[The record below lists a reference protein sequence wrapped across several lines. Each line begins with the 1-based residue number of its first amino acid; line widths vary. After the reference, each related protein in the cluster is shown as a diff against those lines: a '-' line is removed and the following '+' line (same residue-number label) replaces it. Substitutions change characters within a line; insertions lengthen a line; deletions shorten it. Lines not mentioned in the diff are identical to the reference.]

1 MKRITV
7 ILLLIFG
14 FGSIVSAQTNKTP
27 APAASPTPASK
38 QNAKEASNTP
48 DTVEDNDVLRV
59 DTSLVTIPVSVLDR
73 NGRYLSDLRQEDFKI
88 FEDGKEQ
95 EIAYLGTTEQP
106 FTVVLLLDM
115 SLSAM
120 FKIKEIQDAAIEFVK
135 QLKPQDRI
143 MVVSFDEKIHVLSE
157 ATTDRDKVVKAIRKT
172 DFDDGTSLYNAVS
185 FVIKKKLDKIEGRKA
200 IVLFTDG
207 VDTTSYKTDAL
218 GSLRDAEE
226 SGATVF
232 PVAYST
238 YDDVQERL
246 KTEEDPEDEEILGT
260 TRAEYEEGERYLN
273 DLTARTGGKLYR
285 ADSTVN
291 LGAAFAGIA
300 EELRRQYSIG

>member
-1 MKRITV
+1 
-7 ILLLIFG
+7 
-14 FGSIVSAQTNKTP
+14 
-27 APAASPTPASK
+27 
-38 QNAKEASNTP
+38 
-48 DTVEDNDVLRV
+48 
-59 DTSLVTIPVSVLDR
+59 
-73 NGRYLSDLRQEDFKI
+73 
-88 FEDGKEQ
+88 
-95 EIAYLGTTEQP
+95 
-106 FTVVLLLDM
+106 M

-300 EELRRQYSIG
+300 EELRRQYSIGYYPVEPGQIGQRRQIKVNVSRPNTIVRARENYIVGENQMPKNASEKNVKARKEKSRN